1 MGVIIALLFKWDLQ
15 TENALL
21 GERRTKL
28 GKIIKEV
35 FKKKNYL
42 ASVVADAKIFS

>member
-28 GKIIKEV
+28 GKIKRYL
-35 FKKKNYL
+35 KKYIYL
-42 ASVVADAKIFS
+42 ASVVADL